1 MLLNQP
7 RKIVKTTFEPPAD
20 LIPGRIAHVV
30 YRVVGQAAERS
41 VTSDVDENVS
51 DAVKRD
57 LIAATGMAIVRIDV
71 VVEGTRYDYRFANGQ
86 TLPVEI
92 L

>member
-1 MLLNQP
+1 M
-7 RKIVKTTFEPPAD
+7 
-20 LIPGRIAHVV
+20 
-30 YRVVGQAAERS
+30 YRVVGQADERS
-41 VTSDVDENVS
+41 VTSGVDENVS

-57 LIAATGMAIVRIDV
+57 LFVATGVPIVRINV

-86 TLPVEI
+86 TLSVEI

>member
-1 MLLNQP
+1 M
-7 RKIVKTTFEPPAD
+7 KTTFEPPAE

-30 YRVVGQAAERS
+30 YRVVGQADERS
-41 VTSDVDENVS
+41 VTSGVDENVS

-57 LIAATGMAIVRIDV
+57 LFVATGVPIVRINV

-86 TLPVEI
+86 TLSVEI